1 MRDAADAF
9 AGAIASEDAGALS
22 RVLARDVKRVF
33 PGDSQR
39 GRAAVLA
46 TYRGQFRGNE
56 ITGYEL
62 SDLDVS
68 GGRAGRAAGSYELRR
83 GGRDATGGRIVLG
96 VKRERGQAEG
106 RADRGRART
115 SSSLGG
121 LQRDLAAGVDDRPG
135 RRVGLAHAA
144 RAGAQLVEQPAD
156 GVEARLQ
163 AERVELVGR
172 LVVDCTPVRSG
183 TVTRGS

>member
-1 MRDAADAF
+1 MRNAADTF
-9 AGAIASEDAGALS
+9 ASAIASEDTGALS

-68 GGRAGRAAGSYELRR
+68 GGRAGRVEGNYELRR
-83 GGRDATGGRIVLG
+83 GGRSATGGRIVLG
-96 VKRERGQAEG
+96 VKRERGQAKV
-106 RADRGRART
+106 A
-115 SSSLGG
+115 LI
-121 LQRDLAAGVDDRPG
+121 AAEPNG
-135 RRVGLAHAA
+135 
-144 RAGAQLVEQPAD
+144 
-156 GVEARLQ
+156 
-163 AERVELVGR
+163 
-172 LVVDCTPVRSG
+172 
-183 TVTRGS
+183 